1 MKLSCYFQTQQRSVF
16 LSTKSKTFSKD
27 DTLPK
32 LPVPKLSDTIA
43 RYLQSVR
50 PHVDDAAFEKTSAI
64 ARQFEATD
72 GAKLHKL
79 LLQRA
84 EKEINWVS
92 YYWDTYAYLT
102 LRESLI
108 PYYSMAGSC
117 KREDMPWPPHST
129 QIQARESNK

>member
-1 MKLSCYFQTQQRSVF
+1 MSA
-16 LSTKSKTFSKD
+16 KSKTFGKD
-27 DTLPK
+27 DVLPK

-50 PHVDDAAFEKTSAI
+50 PHVDDAAYEKTCAI
-64 ARQFEATD
+64 AKQFEATD

-92 YYWDTYAYLT
+92 HYWDTYAYLT
-102 LRESLI
+102 LREPLI
-108 PYYSMAGSC
+108 PYYSMGGSC

-129 QIQARESNK
+129 QIQARYKIIRLNETQII